1 MDTQTVLKYVMN
13 SPENTNPNV
22 LKGMLDQ
29 LSGGGG
35 GGGDFTTAT
44 VTLVDNRADS
54 DYVDGLIM
62 AYLIRNEFGGVMR
75 VAKGFYEGEHEVPL
89 YNGAQIGRIT
99 VDTGTINVTGN
110 ATESRGQLNITGDCT
125 ITIS

>member
-35 GGGDFTTAT
+35 GESGFSTARVT
-44 VTLVDNRADS
+44 VNNQALAFYMPIVDPNTIS
-54 DYVDGLIM
+54 I
-62 AYLIRNEFGGVMR
+62 
-75 VAKGFYEGEHEVPL
+75 AKPTSGTFDVPL
-89 YNGAQIGRIT
+89 YKGRL
-99 VDTGTINVTGN
+99 DMFLEKGVTANIESGN
-110 ATESRGQLNITGDCT
+110 ATLEGNYLVITGDCT